1 MSINEIKNIKKL
13 QQMLKDEMEY
23 RKHNYECCKEAGL
36 ELAKNSFQWDGKP
49 KNLVVQVMYLND
61 KVSRLERERDTLINR
76 YQELDNDYQQ
86 EIQFW
91 KSLTPIKYQKAY
103 QVLDKIKDIAQ
114 EAYCSGV
121 YTDCSDGLQQI
132 LKEIESLEESEKDN
146 ESKQSYN

>member
-1 MSINEIKNIKKL
+1 MSIEEIKNIKKL

-23 RKHNYECCKEAGL
+23 RKYTYECCKEAGL
-36 ELAKNSFQWDGKP
+36 ELAKNSFQWDGKE
-49 KNLVVQVMYLND
+49 KNLVVQAMYLND
-61 KVSRLERERDTLINR
+61 KVSRLERERDTLVNR

-91 KSLTPIKYQKAY
+91 KSLTPIKYQKTY

-121 YTDCSDGLQQI
+121 YTGCSDGLQQI
-132 LKEIESLEESEKDN
+132 LKEIESLEESEKSN
-146 ESKQSYN
+146 ESM